1 MFKRLWEGREHTEG
15 GGACQPTPAAGLVL
29 LQGRMTGGEPW
40 IRVARAMTAT
50 AAAPAPLSLF
60 EHVLQTLR
68 LAVPVMLAR
77 AGLVI
82 LITVDTVMTG
92 AAGGNTLA
100 FYGASLGPHIT
111 MLTVG
116 IGLLTGTVVFT
127 AQLAGAGR
135 PAECGRIWRR
145 ALGLGAALGTVYLVL
160 LLFGRDILRLLGQQ
174 PEVVEEGG
182 RALVLFGPGMPAML
196 MYVATAFFLEGIG
209 RPKPG
214 MVITLSAN
222 LVNAALNW
230 ALIFGHLG
238 LPAMGA
244 AGATLATSITRCGMF
259 ATILVYVLTMR
270 DRRHYGITGPRSGAP
285 AVGVAQLL
293 RLGVPFAI
301 AIGIETSTFSGMA
314 AVAGIIS
321 VTSLAAYQVAL
332 NYMALVYMLALG
344 LSTATAIR
352 VANAVGR
359 RDATGFQRAGW
370 VGAGLVSALMLLIAL
385 ATYLGREG
393 IALIYTQDAAVVP
406 LAVAALGVAAV
417 ITLVDGAQGVL
428 IGALRGASD
437 AIVPTLIYG
446 VSFWLLSLPLGWW
459 FGVQM
464 NHGVP
469 ALMWGLF
476 AGLTVATVLL
486 AWRFHRLSMR
496 MFDRPRPA

>member
-1 MFKRLWEGREHTEG
+1 
-15 GGACQPTPAAGLVL
+15 
-29 LQGRMTGGEPW
+29 
-40 IRVARAMTAT
+40 MTAT
-50 AAAPAPLSLF
+50 AAPALPLSLF
-60 EHVLQTLR
+60 EHARQTLR

-77 AGLVI
+77 VGLVI

-92 AAGGNTLA
+92 AAGGDTLA

-111 MLTVG
+111 MLTIG
-116 IGLLTGTVVFT
+116 FGLLTGTVVFV
-127 AQLAGAGR
+127 AQMAGAGR

-145 ALGLGAALGTVYLVL
+145 ALALGAGLGCVSLVL
-160 LLFGRDILRLLGQQ
+160 LLFGRDILKLLGQQ

-230 ALIFGHLG
+230 VLIYGHLG

-244 AGATLATSITRCGMF
+244 AGATLATSITRWWMF
-259 ATILVYVLTMR
+259 AVILAYVLTMR
-270 DRRHYGITGPRSGAP
+270 DRRHYGIIGLASGAP

-301 AIGIETSTFSGMA
+301 AIGIETSTFSGA
-314 AVAGIIS
+314 AALAGIIS
-321 VTSLAAYQVAL
+321 LASLAAYQVAL
-332 NYMALVYMLALG
+332 NYTALVYMLALG

-359 RDATGFQRAGW
+359 RDPTGLRRAGW
-370 VGAGLVSALMLLIAL
+370 VGAGLVAALMLVIAV
-385 ATYLGREG
+385 ATYLGRER
-393 IALIYTQDAAVVP
+393 IALIYTDDAAVVP
-406 LAVAALGVAAV
+406 LAVAALAITAM

-446 VSFWLLSLPLGWW
+446 VSFWILSLPLAWW
-459 FGVQM
+459 FGVRM
-464 NHGVP
+464 DHGVP
-469 ALMWGLF
+469 ALMWSLF

-486 AWRFHRLSMR
+486 AWRFHTLSMR
-496 MFDRPRPA
+496 ILDRPRPA

>member
-1 MFKRLWEGREHTEG
+1 
-15 GGACQPTPAAGLVL
+15 
-29 LQGRMTGGEPW
+29 
-40 IRVARAMTAT
+40 MTAT
-50 AAAPAPLSLF
+50 AAAPAVPFSLF
-60 EHVLQTLR
+60 EHARQTFR

-111 MLTVG
+111 ILTIG

-127 AQLAGAGR
+127 AQMAGAGR

-145 ALGLGAALGTVYLVL
+145 ALALGCALGSVYLVL

-182 RALVLFGPGMPAML
+182 RALILFGPGMPAML
-196 MYVATAFFLEGIG
+196 MYVATSFFLEGIG

-214 MVITLSAN
+214 MVISLSAN

-244 AGATLATSITRCGMF
+244 AGATLATSITRWWMF
-259 ATILVYVLTMR
+259 ATILAYVLTMR
-270 DRRHYGITGPRSGAP
+270 DRRHYGVTGAASGAP
-285 AVGVAQLL
+285 AVGVVQMLK
-293 RLGVPFAI
+293 LGVPFAV
-301 AIGIETSTFSGMA
+301 AIGVETSTFSGA
-314 AVAGIIS
+314 AALAGIVS
-321 VTSLAAYQVAL
+321 VAALAAYQVAL
-332 NYMALVYMLALG
+332 NFMSLVYMLALG

-359 RDATGFQRAGW
+359 HDPTGLQRAGW
-370 VGAGLVSALMLLIAL
+370 AGTGLVAALMLLVAIV
-385 ATYLGREG
+385 TYFGRET
-393 IALIYTQDAAVVP
+393 IALIYTQDTAVVP
-406 LAVAALGVAAV
+406 VAVTALAVTAA
-417 ITLVDGAQGVL
+417 ITLFDGAQGVL

-446 VSFWLLSLPLGWW
+446 LSFWTLSLPLAWW
-459 FGVQM
+459 YGVRQGY
-464 NHGVP
+464 GVP
-469 ALMWGLF
+469 ALMWSLF
-476 AGLTVATVLL
+476 VGVTVATMLL
-486 AWRFHRLSMR
+486 AWRFHHLSMR
-496 MFDRPRPA
+496 KFGRERPA